1 MTRRDGVV
9 GVFDGKSPTLF
20 LLGGLLMVAFV
31 TNTYLTTFTGSGYP
45 VLHDVV
51 GPAGFAIGT
60 LGLFGLYPA
69 LAERMPRLAR
79 IAAAVAILPAIG
91 WTIIV
96 LGGVATTTGLL
107 PADTSPPVVIPIGTI
122 ATTLLA
128 FLLFGITTLRA
139 DTHSRLV
146 GILLLVP
153 AAMFVLLMVRL
164 APPFVIDS
172 GHLVGILGTGIALR
186 ASGTPA
192 ERGDPS
198 LDATP

>member
-1 MTRRDGVV
+1 MTRHDGVT
-9 GVFDGKSPTLF
+9 GVLHGKSPGLF
-20 LLGGLLMVAFV
+20 LLAGILMVAFA
-31 TNTYLTTFTGSGYP
+31 TNTYLTTFSGSGYP
-45 VLHDVV
+45 VIQSVV
-51 GPAGFAIGT
+51 GPAGFGLGT
-60 LGLFGLYPA
+60 LALLGLYPT
-69 LAERMPRLAR
+69 LVERTPRLAR

-96 LGGVATTTGLL
+96 LGGVATTTGVL
-107 PADTSPPVVIPIGTI
+107 PADSSPPVVIPMGTI

-153 AAMFVLLMVRL
+153 AAMFVLLMARL

-198 LDATP
+198 IDATP